1 MSVGLKNSWPLFL
14 GMLMLMI
21 GNGLQGTLLGVRGGI
36 EGFSPDVMSLVM
48 AGYYI
53 GILGGSKLAPLMI
66 NRVGHVRV
74 FAALASLISA
84 CFILFPA
91 FPSEFIWFIL
101 RVIVGFCFSG
111 VYVVSESW
119 LNDIS
124 TNTNRGKILSFY
136 LIIQTLGIVLAQILL
151 NFADPNGYSLFI
163 IASVVLSLSF
173 TPILLSVAP
182 APPFDTT
189 KPMGLSKLY
198 KTSPLGVVGLFL
210 LGAIFGALFGMT
222 AIFGTERGM
231 SVSQISIFVAIIYL
245 GGMLFQ
251 MPIGWL
257 SDRMDRR
264 YLIIILSSIGAFFS
278 ILLLIISYNFMIYL
292 FVAFIIGGMSNP
304 LYSLFIAY
312 TNDFL
317 DHDDMAAAAGGLVFI
332 NGLGA
337 IIGPVMV
344 GMLMSK
350 FGPDSF
356 FAYLGVILI
365 LTTVYALYRNTQRVA
380 PSVEETYSYTPITP
394 SSSPVAV
401 EVAQEIAIEAAID
414 ELDEEFS

>member
-1 MSVGLKNSWPLFL
+1 MSVGFKNSWPLFL

-36 EGFSPDVMSLVM
+36 EGFSPYMMSFVM
-48 AGYYI
+48 AGFYI

-84 CFILFPA
+84 CFILFPV
-91 FPSEFIWFIL
+91 FPSEYVWFVL
-101 RVIVGFCFSG
+101 RVVVGFCFSG

-119 LNDIS
+119 LNDVS
-124 TNTNRGKILSFY
+124 TNENRGKILSFY
-136 LIIQTLGIVLAQILL
+136 LVIQTLGLVLAQILL
-151 NFADPNGYSLFI
+151 NFADPSGYSLFI

-182 APPFDTT
+182 APPFETT
-189 KPMGLSKLY
+189 KPMGLIDLY
-198 KTSPLGVVGLFL
+198 NTSPLGVVGLLL
-210 LGAIFGALFGMT
+210 LGGVFGAIFGMT
-222 AIFGTERGM
+222 AIFGTESGM
-231 SVSQISIFVAIIYL
+231 TVSQISIFVAVIYF

-251 MPIGWL
+251 MPIGWF

-264 YLIIILSSIGAFFS
+264 YLIIILSSIAAFFS
-278 ILLLIISYNFMIYL
+278 IIIFIINYNFFIYL
-292 FVAFIIGGMSNP
+292 MFSFIIGGVANP

-317 DHDDMAAAAGGLVFI
+317 EHEDMAAAAGGLVFI

-337 IIGPVMV
+337 IIGPIIV
-344 GMLMSK
+344 GILMSK

-356 FAYLGVILI
+356 FAYLGVMLF
-365 LTTVYALYRNTQRVA
+365 LTSLYALYRTTQRDA
-380 PSVEETYSYTPITP
+380 PSVEETSSYTPITS

-401 EVAQEIAIEAAID
+401 EVAQEIAIEVALGD
-414 ELDEEFS
+414 LDKEN

>member
-1 MSVGLKNSWPLFL
+1 MSVGFKNSWPLFL

-36 EGFSPDVMSLVM
+36 EGFSPYMMSFVM
-48 AGYYI
+48 AGFYI

-84 CFILFPA
+84 CFILFPV
-91 FPSEFIWFIL
+91 FPSEYVWFVL
-101 RVIVGFCFSG
+101 RVVVGFCFSG

-119 LNDIS
+119 LNDVS
-124 TNTNRGKILSFY
+124 TNENRGKILSFY
-136 LIIQTLGIVLAQILL
+136 LVIQTLGLVLAQILL
-151 NFADPNGYSLFI
+151 NFADPSGYSLFI

-182 APPFDTT
+182 APPFETT
-189 KPMGLSKLY
+189 KPMGLIDLY
-198 KTSPLGVVGLFL
+198 NTSPLGVVGLLL
-210 LGAIFGALFGMT
+210 LGGVFGAIFGMT
-222 AIFGTERGM
+222 AIFGTESGM
-231 SVSQISIFVAIIYL
+231 TVSQISIFVAVIYF

-251 MPIGWL
+251 MPIGWF

-264 YLIIILSSIGAFFS
+264 YLIIILSSIAAFFS
-278 ILLLIISYNFMIYL
+278 IIIFIINYNFFIYL
-292 FVAFIIGGMSNP
+292 MFSFIIGGVANP

-317 DHDDMAAAAGGLVFI
+317 EHEDMAAAAGGLVFI

-337 IIGPVMV
+337 IIGPIIV
-344 GMLMSK
+344 GILMSK

-356 FAYLGVILI
+356 FAYLGVMLF
-365 LTTVYALYRNTQRVA
+365 LTSLYALYRTTQRDA
-380 PSVEETYSYTPITP
+380 PSVEETSSYTPITS

-401 EVAQEIAIEAAID
+401 EVAQEIAIEAALGD
-414 ELDEEFS
+414 LDKEI

>member
-1 MSVGLKNSWPLFL
+1 MSIGLKNSWPLFL

-36 EGFSPDVMSLVM
+36 EGFNPDIMSLVM

-53 GILGGSKLAPLMI
+53 GILGGSKITPLMI

-84 CFILFPA
+84 CFILFPV
-91 FPSEFIWFIL
+91 FPSESIWFLL
-101 RVIVGFCFSG
+101 RVIIGFCFSG

-119 LNDIS
+119 LNDVS
-124 TNTNRGKILSFY
+124 TNSNRGKILSFY
-136 LIIQTLGIVLAQILL
+136 LIIQTLGIVLAQIIL

-189 KPMGLSKLY
+189 KPMGLRKLY
-198 KTSPLGVVGLFL
+198 ETSPLGVVGLFL

-222 AIFGTERGM
+222 AIFGTEIGM
-231 SVSQISIFVAIIYL
+231 SVSQISLFVALIYF
-245 GGMLFQ
+245 GGMMFQ
-251 MPIGWL
+251 MPIGWI

-264 YLIIILSSIGAFFS
+264 FLIIILSAIGAFFS
-278 ILLLIISYNFMIYL
+278 ILIFIINYNFVIYL
-292 FVAFIIGGMSNP
+292 IVAFLIGGMTNP

-337 IIGPVMV
+337 IIGPVIV
-344 GMLMSK
+344 GFLITN

-356 FAYLGVILI
+356 FAYLGCVLF
-365 LTTVYALYRNTQRVA
+365 LATLYALYRNTQRDA
-380 PSVEETYSYTPITP
+380 PSIEETSSYTPITP

-401 EVAQEIAIEAAID
+401 EVAQEIAIETAID
-414 ELDEEFS
+414 DAGEVI

>member
-21 GNGLQGTLLGVRGGI
+21 GNGLQGTLLGVRGGS
-36 EGFSPDVMSLVM
+36 EGFSPGVMSLVM
-48 AGYYI
+48 SGYYI
-53 GILGGSKLAPLMI
+53 GILGGAKLAPLMI

-91 FPSEFIWFIL
+91 FPSEFVWFIL

-136 LIIQTLGIVLAQILL
+136 LIIQTLGIVLAQLLL

-173 TPILLSVAP
+173 TPILLSVTP

-189 KPMGLSKLY
+189 KPMGLKGLY

-222 AIFGTERGM
+222 AIFGTESGM
-231 SVSQISIFVAIIYL
+231 SLSQISIFVAIIYL

-264 YLIIILSSIGAFFS
+264 YLIIMLS
-278 ILLLIISYNFMIYL
+278 LIHI
-292 FVAFIIGGMSNP
+292 
-304 LYSLFIAY
+304 
-312 TNDFL
+312 
-317 DHDDMAAAAGGLVFI
+317 
-332 NGLGA
+332 
-337 IIGPVMV
+337 
-344 GMLMSK
+344 
-350 FGPDSF
+350 
-356 FAYLGVILI
+356 
-365 LTTVYALYRNTQRVA
+365 
-380 PSVEETYSYTPITP
+380 
-394 SSSPVAV
+394 
-401 EVAQEIAIEAAID
+401 
-414 ELDEEFS
+414 

>member
-1 MSVGLKNSWPLFL
+1 MSVGFKNSWPLFL

-36 EGFSPDVMSLVM
+36 EGFSPYMMSFVM
-48 AGYYI
+48 AGFYI

-84 CFILFPA
+84 CFILFPV
-91 FPSEFIWFIL
+91 FPSEYVWFVL
-101 RVIVGFCFSG
+101 RVVVGFCFSG
-111 VYVVSESW
+111 GYVVSESW
-119 LNDIS
+119 LNDVS
-124 TNTNRGKILSFY
+124 TNENRGKILSFY
-136 LIIQTLGIVLAQILL
+136 LVIQTLGLVLAQILL
-151 NFADPNGYSLFI
+151 NFADPSGYSLFI

-182 APPFDTT
+182 APPFETT
-189 KPMGLSKLY
+189 KPMGLIDLY
-198 KTSPLGVVGLFL
+198 NTSPLGVVGLLL
-210 LGAIFGALFGMT
+210 LGGVFGAIFGMT
-222 AIFGTERGM
+222 AIFGTESGM
-231 SVSQISIFVAIIYL
+231 TVSQISIFVAVIYF

-251 MPIGWL
+251 MPIGWF

-264 YLIIILSSIGAFFS
+264 YLIIILSSIAAFFS
-278 ILLLIISYNFMIYL
+278 IIIFIINYNFFIYL
-292 FVAFIIGGMSNP
+292 MFSFIIGGVANP

-317 DHDDMAAAAGGLVFI
+317 EHEDMAAAAGGLVFI

-337 IIGPVMV
+337 IIGPIIV
-344 GMLMSK
+344 GILMSK

-356 FAYLGVILI
+356 FAYLGVMLF
-365 LTTVYALYRNTQRVA
+365 LTSLYALYRTTQRDA
-380 PSVEETYSYTPITP
+380 PSVEETSSYTPITS

-401 EVAQEIAIEAAID
+401 EVAQEIAIEVALGD
-414 ELDEEFS
+414 LDKEI

>member
-36 EGFSPDVMSLVM
+36 EGFSPGVMSLVM
-48 AGYYI
+48 SGYYI

-91 FPSEFIWFIL
+91 FPSEFVWFIL

-136 LIIQTLGIVLAQILL
+136 LIIQTLGIVLAQLLL

-173 TPILLSVAP
+173 TPILLSVTP

-189 KPMGLSKLY
+189 KPMGLKRLY

-222 AIFGTERGM
+222 AIFGTESGM
-231 SVSQISIFVAIIYL
+231 SLSQISIFVAIIYL

-264 YLIIILSSIGAFFS
+264 YLIIILSFIGAFFS
-278 ILLLIISYNFMIYL
+278 LIIFIISYNFFIYL
-292 FVAFIIGGMSNP
+292 IFAFIIGGMSNP

-337 IIGPVMV
+337 IIGPVIV
-344 GMLMSK
+344 GLLMSN

-356 FAYLGVILI
+356 FAYLGVILV
-365 LTTVYALYRNTQRVA
+365 LTAAYALYRTTQRDS
-380 PSVEETYSYTPITP
+380 PSIEETSSYTPITP

-401 EVAQEIAIEAAID
+401 EVAQEIAIEAALGD
-414 ELDEEFS
+414 LDKEI